1 MKRSVVV
8 GILGGVASGKSEVTR
23 RLEARGAHV
32 IHADT
37 IGHEV
42 LRESDIRDRL
52 IQHFGN
58 EILSKETGEIDR
70 VRVAQLVFGNAPPAT
85 ENRRVLESI
94 VHPRIRARI
103 AERLESIQQSISPNE
118 PPKIVVLDVP
128 LLIESGWNKRCDRIL
143 FVDTAEELRLARA
156 IARGWTSNQFRD
168 REAAQLPIEQKRR
181 SATDVIDNNGSI
193 GSLDQQIDK
202 LIMSLTNL

>member
-42 LRESDIRDRL
+42 LREPDIRDRL

>member
-42 LRESDIRDRL
+42 LREPDIRDRL

-70 VRVAQLVFGNAPPAT
+70 VRVAQLVFGNAPPQPRTGVSWKASCIRAS
-85 ENRRVLESI
+85 EPESQSDSNRSNNRFLRTS
-94 VHPRIRARI
+94 HPR
-103 AERLESIQQSISPNE
+103 LWCSMCLS
-118 PPKIVVLDVP
+118 
-128 LLIESGWNKRCDRIL
+128 
-143 FVDTAEELRLARA
+143 
-156 IARGWTSNQFRD
+156 
-168 REAAQLPIEQKRR
+168 
-181 SATDVIDNNGSI
+181 
-193 GSLDQQIDK
+193 
-202 LIMSLTNL
+202 